1 MHKLKLFVLFLSAPL
16 LAVGFPTWSED
27 QVSTTICFWD
37 YVRAAII
44 RDTIYFDGGDIW
56 WSPKFEDGSAGN
68 PVRDTNWGG
77 RLFSWNL
84 STPFDSK
91 TNTTEVLLSKPF
103 TKARNGEGNSNSDAP
118 NYIDGGLLYNDAQF
132 LLYGGVVVNYTYA
145 ARPDADDVLGYQAY
159 EYGQERGAWERG
171 WQAGKLGDD
180 VTNYVAYGAAV
191 SAPSENKAWYFS
203 GLTAEDH
210 GEILKAGVSGTQAQN
225 ISDRLIQ
232 VDMETQSAE
241 KWTNLTL
248 GSDVNG
254 RASAEAVWVPVGKQG
269 ILVVLGGVIYPSWIT
284 SGKESEDPEA
294 SKKESPKFMQDI
306 DIYDVESEKWYKQS
320 TKDGPG
326 ARTKGCAVV
335 ASASDNST
343 FNIYYYGG
351 FDGLASLEDYYDD
364 VWVLSL
370 PTFSWVQLNKGKS
383 DLGRIGHNCF
393 SPAPNQMLV
402 FGGTKP
408 LPGNTLACVGDI
420 VRNFNLSSGEWLE
433 SYHPDDYDDYSV
445 PEQVF
450 KVIGGDASGGGDSEP
465 KDGFDDDGLKDIFGE
480 MYDTSKIQQYG
491 PFPVA
496 EGEKDRPNLPGDD
509 GDGNKKNGGGLPGW
523 VAPVLGVILGLIA
536 ITTAVVFL
544 CLYRRRK
551 IFKNRSSVSSAHD
564 NGPWIL
570 SWLKGQSNYTGTEK
584 APTVTTTDDTRER
597 EQQVYSP
604 DMADTKVF
612 GASARSP
619 TPRDE
624 KVITPEMQ
632 GTPIAEL
639 DASPRPPELSNT
651 ELTPEQII
659 QRHSRL
665 GRRTYDRRVSD
676 PSYSSFSGNAAEMD
690 STVSR
695 SSNPQSTTNPD
706 DAAPQA
712 TPPLAA
718 GGMWSMSE
726 AMAEGEGGTMVS
738 EADRPSTDR
747 KLSDQAPVSP
757 PSAGATSGEDYMT
770 ARAALASPLR
780 KDVLHEED
788 EHEGK
793 A

>member
-1 MHKLKLFVLFLSAPL
+1 ML
-16 LAVGFPTWSED
+16 
-27 QVSTTICFWD
+27 
-37 YVRAAII
+37 
-44 RDTIYFDGGDIW
+44 
-56 WSPKFEDGSAGN
+56 
-68 PVRDTNWGG
+68 
-77 RLFSWNL
+77 SWNL

-145 ARPDADDVLGYQAY
+145 VRPDADDVLGYQAY
-159 EYGQERGAWERG
+159 EYGQERGSWERG

-210 GEILKAGVSGTQAQN
+210 GEILKAGASGTQAQN

-269 ILVVLGGVIYPSWIT
+269 IVVVLGGVIYPSWIT

-306 DIYDVESEKWYKQS
+306 DIYDVESGKWYKQS

-351 FDGLASLEDYYDD
+351 FDGVAWKEDYYDD

-370 PTFSWVQLNKGKS
+370 PTFRWVQLNKGKS

-408 LPGNTLACVGDI
+408 LPGNTVDCVGDI

-433 SYHPDDYDDYSV
+433 SYHPDDYDDYSI

-450 KVIGGDASGGGDSEP
+450 KVIKGDASGGGDSEP

-480 MYDTSKIQQYG
+480 TYDMSKIQQYG

-509 GDGNKKNGGGLPGW
+509 GDGNKKKGGGLPGW

-536 ITTAVVFL
+536 VTTAIVFL

-604 DMADTKVF
+604 DMTDTKVF

-639 DASPRPPELSNT
+639 DGTSIA
-651 ELTPEQII
+651 I
-659 QRHSRL
+659 
-665 GRRTYDRRVSD
+665 RRT
-676 PSYSSFSGNAAEMD
+676 
-690 STVSR
+690 
-695 SSNPQSTTNPD
+695 
-706 DAAPQA
+706 
-712 TPPLAA
+712 PP
-718 GGMWSMSE
+718 
-726 AMAEGEGGTMVS
+726 
-738 EADRPSTDR
+738 
-747 KLSDQAPVSP
+747 
-757 PSAGATSGEDYMT
+757 
-770 ARAALASPLR
+770 PLR
-780 KDVLHEED
+780 KKHSDMRTSTDVVTI
-788 EHEGK
+788 
-793 A
+793 